1 MLQVN
6 LQQDSSPSLKP
17 GLKPGLQPKAQ
28 SSFSIHGI
36 GVSGGIAI
44 GKAHLVSNAM
54 LEVVH
59 YQLPHKLVEDEIKRF
74 DNAIHTVKKELEAI
88 RSSLSK
94 NAPAELSAFIG
105 THLMMLADKSLSE
118 LPKDIIRKEHC
129 NAEWAIKQQMD
140 DIVAQFEAIEDAYL
154 RERQHDVVQVV
165 ERVIKVLLGHP
176 APENSKLGKAAAKQK
191 QNTVI
196 QENKIILVAHDISP
210 ADAIQFKQHNFAAF
224 ITDVGGVTSHTAI
237 LARSLN
243 IPSIVALQRA
253 RDLIDDGELIIVDG
267 SLGVVIV
274 NPSAEILAEYKL
286 RQEQFELEQQK
297 LKRIKTT
304 KAVTMCGM
312 AIELQ
317 ANIEVPEDVAAV
329 KASGATGIG
338 LYRTEFLFMNKREM
352 PDEEEQFQ
360 AYKQVAQAM
369 HGLPV
374 TIRTLDLGADKQMN
388 PDTVS
393 DCANPALGLRAVR
406 LCLSE
411 PAIFHTQLRALLR
424 ASHYGNI
431 KILIPMLSTL
441 GELRQTKLFLER
453 AKLSLRKQNIPFNEN
468 ITLGGMIEVPAAA
481 INAEAFAKELDFLSI
496 GTNDLIQ
503 YTLAIDRTDD
513 AVAHL
518 YNPLHPSVLK
528 LISITIKAGLKLGKP
543 VAVCGEMAGDAKL
556 TKLLIGMGLRQLSM
570 HPSNV
575 LSVKQQ
581 ILHSQMAVLNSN
593 ARTILRHTDLEK
605 IEPLIAKFNL
615 NTL

>member
-1 MLQVN
+1 M
-6 LQQDSSPSLKP
+6 
-17 GLKPGLQPKAQ
+17 

-36 GVSGGIAI
+36 GVSSGIAI
-44 GKAHLVSNAM
+44 GHAHLVSNAL

-59 YQLPHKLVEDEIKRF
+59 YQLPAQLIGNEVARF
-74 DNAIHTVKKELEAI
+74 SDAILTVKKDLETI
-88 RSSLSK
+88 RSTLSK
-94 NAPAELSAFIG
+94 NAPAELGAFIN

-118 LPKDIIRKEHC
+118 VPKTIIRKEHC

-140 DIVAQFEAIEDAYL
+140 DIVDQFEAIEDEYL
-154 RERQHDVVQVV
+154 RERKHDVVQVV

-176 APENSKLGKAAAKQK
+176 SQAPNQTKEKQ
-191 QNTVI
+191 Q
-196 QENKIILVAHDISP
+196 QESAIILVAHDISP
-210 ADAIQFKQHNFAAF
+210 ADAIQFKQHHFAAF

-253 RDLIDDGELIIVDG
+253 RDLINDGELIIVDG

-274 NPSAEILAEYKL
+274 NPSKDILAEYEL
-286 RQEQFELEQQK
+286 RQNQWALEQQK
-297 LKRIKTT
+297 LKRIKST
-304 KAVTMCGM
+304 KAITIDGTT
-312 AIELQ
+312 IDLY
-317 ANIEVPEDVAAV
+317 ANIEVPEDVDAV

-352 PDEEEQFQ
+352 PGEEEQFQ
-360 AYKQVAQAM
+360 AYKKVAEAM

-388 PDTVS
+388 PDSVS

-411 PAIFHTQLRALLR
+411 PQIFHTQLRALLR

-441 GELRQTKLFLER
+441 SELRQTKLLLER
-453 AKLSLRKQNIPFNEN
+453 AKLSLKKQNILFNEN
-468 ITLGGMIEVPAAA
+468 IALGGMIEVPAAA

-528 LISITIKAGLKLGKP
+528 LISITIKAGAKLGKS

-581 ILHSQMAVLNSN
+581 VLHSQITKLNSN
-593 ARTILRHTDLEK
+593 ARKILNHTDLEK
-605 IEPLIAKFNL
+605 IEPLVAKFNL
-615 NTL
+615 H

>member
-1 MLQVN
+1 MLPQYA
-6 LQQDSSPSLKP
+6 QPSAL
-17 GLKPGLQPKAQ
+17 LHSQ

-36 GVSGGIAI
+36 GVSSGIAI
-44 GKAHLVSNAM
+44 GRAHLVSNAL

-59 YQLPHKLVEDEIKRF
+59 YQLPQPLIENEIKRF
-74 DNAIHTVKKELEAI
+74 ENAINTVKNDLQLI
-88 RSSLSK
+88 RNSLSK

-118 LPKDIIRKEHC
+118 VPKDIIRKEFC
-129 NAEWAIKQQMD
+129 NAEWAVKQQMD
-140 DIVAQFEAIEDAYL
+140 DIVEQFEAIEDAYL
-154 RERQHDVVQVV
+154 RERKQDVVQVV

-176 APENSKLGKAAAKQK
+176 APNQTPVKQK
-191 QNTVI
+191 
-196 QENKIILVAHDISP
+196 ENAIILVAHDISP
-210 ADAIQFKQHNFAAF
+210 ADAIQFKQHDFAAF
-224 ITDVGGVTSHTAI
+224 ITDVGGATSHTAI

-253 RDLIDDGELIIVDG
+253 RDLISDGELIVVDG

-274 NPSAEILAEYKL
+274 NPSTEILAEYRL
-286 RQEQFELEQQK
+286 RQDQFELEQQK
-297 LKRIKTT
+297 LKRLKST
-304 KAVTMCGM
+304 KAITMCGT
-312 AIELQ
+312 AIELH
-317 ANIEVPEDVAAV
+317 ANIEGPEDVAAV
-329 KASGATGIG
+329 KASGAIGIG

-352 PDEEEQFQ
+352 PDEEEQFL

-369 HGLPV
+369 HGMPV

-388 PDTVS
+388 PDAVS

-411 PAIFHTQLRALLR
+411 PQIFHTQLRALLR

-431 KILIPMLSTL
+431 KILIPMLSSL
-441 GELRQTKLFLER
+441 SELRQTKLLLER
-453 AKLSLRKQNIPFNEN
+453 AKLSLRKQNVPFNEN
-468 ITLGGMIEVPAAA
+468 IALGGMIEVPAAA

-513 AVAHL
+513 TVSHL

-528 LISITIKAGLKLGKP
+528 LISITIKAADRLGKS

-581 ILHSQMAVLNSN
+581 ILRSEMIKLNSH
-593 ARTILRHTDLEK
+593 ARKVLSYTDLEK
-605 IEPLIAKFNL
+605 IEPLVAKFNQY
-615 NTL
+615 

>member
-1 MLQVN
+1 M
-6 LQQDSSPSLKP
+6 
-17 GLKPGLQPKAQ
+17 
-28 SSFSIHGI
+28 HGI
-36 GVSGGIAI
+36 GVSSGIAI
-44 GKAHLVSNAM
+44 GQAHLVSNAL

-59 YQLPHKLVEDEIKRF
+59 YQLPKHLIEDEIKRF
-74 DNAIHTVKKELEAI
+74 CDAINTVKHDLETI
-88 RSSLSK
+88 RNSLSK
-94 NAPAELSAFIG
+94 NAPAELAAFIS
-105 THLMMLADKSLSE
+105 THLIMLADKSLSE
-118 LPKDIIRKEHC
+118 IPKELIRKEQC

-140 DIVAQFEAIEDAYL
+140 DIVEQFEAIEDAYL
-154 RERQHDVVQVV
+154 RERKQDVVQVV

-176 APENSKLGKAAAKQK
+176 RQAPAKP
-191 QNTVI
+191 
-196 QENKIILVAHDISP
+196 QESAIILVAHDISP
-210 ADAIQFKQHNFAAF
+210 ADAIQFKQHHFAAF

-253 RDLIDDGELIIVDG
+253 RDLINDGEMMIVDG

-274 NPSAEILAEYKL
+274 NPSKEILSEYAL
-286 RQEQFELEQQK
+286 RQDQWKLEQQK
-297 LKRIKTT
+297 LKRIKST
-304 KAVTMCGM
+304 KAITMDGTV
-312 AIELQ
+312 IELQ

-352 PDEEEQFQ
+352 PDEEEQFL
-360 AYKQVAQAM
+360 AYKNVAEAM
-369 HGLPV
+369 RGMPV

-388 PDTVS
+388 PDTES
-393 DCANPALGLRAVR
+393 NCANPALGLRAVR

-411 PAIFHTQLRALLR
+411 PQIFHTQLRALLR
-424 ASHYGNI
+424 ASHYGDI

-441 GELRQTKLFLER
+441 GELRQTKLLLER

-468 ITLGGMIEVPAAA
+468 ILLGGMIEVPAAA
-481 INAEAFAKELDFLSI
+481 INAEAFAKELDFMSI

-513 AVAHL
+513 EVAHL

-528 LISITIKAGLKLGKP
+528 LISMTIKAGAKLGKP

-581 ILHSQMAVLNSN
+581 VLRSQLAMLKSN
-593 ARTILRHTDLEK
+593 ARKVLSHSDLEK
-605 IEPLIAKFNL
+605 IEPLVAKFNL
-615 NTL
+615 N

>member
-1 MLQVN
+1 L
-6 LQQDSSPSLKP
+6 LPDSSLSKT
-17 GLKPGLQPKAQ
+17 Q
-28 SSFSIHGI
+28 SSFSMHGI
-36 GVSGGIAI
+36 GVSSGIAI
-44 GKAHLVSNAM
+44 GRAHLVSNAL

-59 YQLPHKLVEDEIKRF
+59 YQLPQHLIDDEIKRF
-74 DNAIHTVKKELEAI
+74 ENAINTVKKDLEVI
-88 RSSLSK
+88 RNSLSK

-118 LPKDIIRKEHC
+118 IPKELIRKEQC

-140 DIVAQFEAIEDAYL
+140 DIVEQFEAIEDAYL

-176 APENSKLGKAAAKQK
+176 APGQTKVK
-191 QNTVI
+191 QN
-196 QENKIILVAHDISP
+196 ENAIILVAHDISP

-253 RDLIDDGELIIVDG
+253 RDLINDGELIIVDG
-267 SLGVVIV
+267 TLGVVII
-274 NPSAEILAEYKL
+274 NPSVEILAEYKL

-297 LKRIKTT
+297 LKRIKST
-304 KAVTMCGM
+304 KAVTMCGT
-312 AIELQ
+312 AIELH

-360 AYKQVAQAM
+360 AYKQVAEAM
-369 HGLPV
+369 HGMPV

-388 PDTVS
+388 PETVS
-393 DCANPALGLRAVR
+393 ECANPALGLRAVR

-411 PAIFHTQLRALLR
+411 PQIFHTQLRALLR

-441 GELRQTKLFLER
+441 GELRQTKLLLER
-453 AKLSLRKQNIPFNEN
+453 AKLSLRKQNIPFNEH
-468 ITLGGMIEVPAAA
+468 IALGGMIEVPAAA
-481 INAEAFAKELDFLSI
+481 INAEAFAKELDFMSI

-528 LISITIKAGLKLGKP
+528 LISITIKAGAKLGKS

-581 ILHSQMAVLNSN
+581 ILRSQMTKLNSN
-593 ARTILRHTDLEK
+593 ARKVLSYSDLEK
-605 IEPLIAKFNL
+605 IEPLVAKFNQY
-615 NTL
+615 

>member
-1 MLQVN
+1 M
-6 LQQDSSPSLKP
+6 
-17 GLKPGLQPKAQ
+17 
-28 SSFSIHGI
+28 HGI
-36 GVSGGIAI
+36 GVSSGIAI
-44 GKAHLVSNAM
+44 GQAHLVSNAL

-59 YQLPHKLVEDEIKRF
+59 YQLPPQLIEDEITRF
-74 DNAIHTVKKELEAI
+74 NDAILTVKKDLETI

-94 NAPAELSAFIG
+94 NAPAELAAFIS
-105 THLMMLADKSLSE
+105 THLSMLADKSLSE
-118 LPKDIIRKEHC
+118 VPKEIIRKEHC

-140 DIVAQFEAIEDAYL
+140 DIVEQFEAIEDEYL
-154 RERQHDVVQVV
+154 RERKHDVVQVV

-176 APENSKLGKAAAKQK
+176 RQAPAKQ
-191 QNTVI
+191 
-196 QENKIILVAHDISP
+196 QENAIILVAHDISP
-210 ADAIQFKQHNFAAF
+210 ADAIQFKQHHFAAF

-253 RDLIDDGELIIVDG
+253 RDLINDGELIIVDG
-267 SLGVVIV
+267 SLGVVII
-274 NPSAEILAEYKL
+274 NPSKEILAEYKL
-286 RQEQFELEQQK
+286 RQDQWILEQQK
-297 LKRIKTT
+297 LKRIKST
-304 KAVTMCGM
+304 KAVTMDGTI
-312 AIELQ
+312 IELY
-317 ANIEVPEDVAAV
+317 ANIEVPEDVEAV

-360 AYKQVAQAM
+360 AYKQVAEAM

-388 PDTVS
+388 PDSVS
-393 DCANPALGLRAVR
+393 ECANPALGLRAVR

-411 PAIFHTQLRALLR
+411 PQIFHTQLRALLR

-441 GELRQTKLFLER
+441 AELRQTKLLLER

-513 AVAHL
+513 TVAHL

-528 LISITIKAGLKLGKP
+528 LISITIKAGEKLGKS

-570 HPSNV
+570 HPSNL

-581 ILHSQMAVLNSN
+581 ILHSQTAKLISN
-593 ARTILRHTDLEK
+593 ARKVLNHTDLEK
-605 IEPLIAKFNL
+605 IEPLVAKFNL
-615 NTL
+615 

>member
-1 MLQVN
+1 L
-6 LQQDSSPSLKP
+6 SSSQHKPQASARLNSQPS
-17 GLKPGLQPKAQ
+17 AQ

-36 GVSGGIAI
+36 GVSSGIAI
-44 GKAHLVSNAM
+44 GQAHLVSNAL

-59 YQLPHKLVEDEIKRF
+59 YQLPEHLIDEEISRF
-74 DNAIHTVKKELEAI
+74 NNAILTVKKELEVI

-94 NAPAELSAFIG
+94 NAPAELGAFIN

-118 LPKDIIRKEHC
+118 VPIEIIRKEHC

-140 DIVAQFEAIEDAYL
+140 DIVEQFEAIEDEYL
-154 RERQHDVVQVV
+154 RERKHDVVQVV

-176 APENSKLGKAAAKQK
+176 SQAPNQGKEKQ
-191 QNTVI
+191 Q
-196 QENKIILVAHDISP
+196 QESAIILVAHDISP
-210 ADAIQFKQHNFAAF
+210 ADAIQFKQHHFAAF
-224 ITDVGGVTSHTAI
+224 ITDVGGATSHTAI

-253 RDLIDDGELIIVDG
+253 RDLINNGELIIVDG
-267 SLGVVIV
+267 TLGVVIV
-274 NPSAEILAEYKL
+274 NPSKEILAEYEL
-286 RQEQFELEQQK
+286 RQNQWALEQQK
-297 LKRIKTT
+297 LKRIKST

-312 AIELQ
+312 HIELQ
-317 ANIEVPEDVAAV
+317 ANIEGPEDVDAV

-360 AYKQVAQAM
+360 AYKKVAEAM
-369 HGLPV
+369 YGLPV

-388 PDTVS
+388 PDSVS

-406 LCLSE
+406 LCLAE
-411 PAIFHTQLRALLR
+411 PQIFHTQLRALLR

-441 GELRQTKLFLER
+441 SELRQTKLLLER
-453 AKLSLRKQNIPFNEN
+453 AKLSLRKENLPFNEN
-468 ITLGGMIEVPAAA
+468 ILLGGMIEVPAAA
-481 INAEAFAKELDFLSI
+481 INADAFAKELDFLSI

-513 AVAHL
+513 TVAHL

-528 LISITIKAGLKLGKP
+528 LISITIKAGEKLGKS
-543 VAVCGEMAGDAKL
+543 VSVCGEMAGDAKL

-581 ILHSQMAVLNSN
+581 VLHSQLAKLTSN
-593 ARTILRHTDLEK
+593 ARKVLNHTDLEK
-605 IEPLIAKFNL
+605 IEPMVAKFNL
-615 NTL
+615 H